1 MYQLLAELDC
11 YCPELEV
18 EDGVYDP
25 EFDDVNVVGFEFEF
39 VDYYELEE
47 TVPLLPEEGDV
58 FCGF

>member
-1 MYQLLAELDC
+1 M
-11 YCPELEV
+11 EV

-25 EFDDVNVVGFEFEF
+25 EFDDVNVVGFEF

>member
-1 MYQLLAELDC
+1 M
-11 YCPELEV
+11 EV

-58 FCGF
+58 FCGFWLLVVEI